1 MYKDLDRRIVE
12 YLQRDGRASLRQL
25 ARRLRVSTATVGHRV
40 KELEAQGVIRGY
52 KALVDYPKLG
62 YPITTVTL
70 IKAHGNQIPQIV
82 AELQKSDEHLT
93 HVYEITGEFDILVI
107 GKFSDQESMNRE
119 IKRLLSH
126 PAIERTNTSIVLAVA
141 KEEAPVG
148 VPFSELTRGGRLAYN
163 EANPGQGGSK
173 AFR

>member
-12 YLQRDGRASLRQL
+12 YLQKDGRASLREL
-25 ARRLRVSTATVGHRV
+25 ARRLRVSATTVGNRLR
-40 KELEAQGVIRGY
+40 ELESQGVIRGY
-52 KALVDYPKLG
+52 KAVVDYAKLG

-70 IKAHGNQIPQIV
+70 IKARGNQIPAIV
-82 AELQKSDEHLT
+82 AELQQNDEHLT

-107 GKFSDQESMNRE
+107 GKFRDQESMNRE

-141 KEEAPVG
+141 KEEAAVG
-148 VPFSELTRGGRLAYN
+148 VRP
-163 EANPGQGGSK
+163 
-173 AFR
+173 

>member
-12 YLQRDGRASLRQL
+12 YLQRDGRASLREL
-25 ARRLRVSTATVGHRV
+25 ARQLRVSTTTVGHRLR
-40 KELEAQGVIRGY
+40 ELELQGVIRGY
-52 KALVDYPKLG
+52 KALVDYAKLG

-70 IKAHGNQIPQIV
+70 IKARGNQIPAIV
-82 AELQKSDEHLT
+82 AELTKNDEHLT

-107 GKFSDQESMNRE
+107 GKFRDQESMNRE

-141 KEEAPVG
+141 KEEAAVG
-148 VPFSELTRGGRLAYN
+148 ARPL
-163 EANPGQGGSK
+163 P
-173 AFR
+173 